1 METKKTARVV
11 LPFAVLAT
19 ATTAMASVPA
29 DVKTSLENSKT
40 DGLEVGWLVVAAV
53 AAIFVIG
60 LVKRLIH

>member
-1 METKKTARVV
+1 MDTKKTARVV
-11 LPFAVLAT
+11 LPFAALAA
-19 ATTAMASVPA
+19 ATTTMAAVPA